1 MDMIKKEKKG
11 SQGEQ
16 QKPRIIF
23 LIRVRPPLTGIRK
36 SRKSKKS
43 KKIEMER
50 KNIIIHSRH
59 THSVYIGR
67 HISSTQNIMTAGNG
81 VLAAVYI

>member
-16 QKPRIIF
+16 QEPRIIF

-36 SRKSKKS
+36 SRKSKK
-43 KKIEMER
+43 KA
-50 KNIIIHSRH
+50 KNRNGEKEYHHTQQTH
-59 THSVYIGR
+59 THTVCI
-67 HISSTQNIMTAGNG
+67 
-81 VLAAVYI
+81 